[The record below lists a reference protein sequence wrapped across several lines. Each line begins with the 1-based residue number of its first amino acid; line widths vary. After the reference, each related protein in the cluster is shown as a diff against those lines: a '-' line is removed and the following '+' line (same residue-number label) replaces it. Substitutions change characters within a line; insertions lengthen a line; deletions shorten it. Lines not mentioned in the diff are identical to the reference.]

1 MAEKSTKPAAD
12 MVYTID
18 ELAEGSSVFGVHRD
32 VVYTALKRAN
42 VTEATEAEAKKI
54 IENYTKKEV

>member
-1 MAEKSTKPAAD
+1 MAEKSTKPTAD

-54 IENYTKKEV
+54 IEDYTKKEV